1 MSISSLSRPN
11 KATRPL
17 QSPTQSAR
25 PDRPRPT
32 RSPFATHT
40 VVTVLVLLLAL
51 GTGFFAPH
59 FSNAVLRTVINK
71 QVPSFTLRNP
81 IVLQEPS
88 ICPKPEQQ
96 VEFVGTFNT
105 PHKRSM
111 TLKDQAK
118 RVAAE
123 FDFDDNA
130 VNKAVKEFIREMDEG
145 LEKEGTEMSQ
155 IPTYVTAVPNGT
167 EKGLYMAVDLGGTNF
182 RVCSIELHGN
192 TTFSLTQ
199 SKVAI
204 PRELMVAKT
213 SKELFSFLA
222 KQIEAF
228 LKLHH
233 EEHYA
238 GTLRRRE
245 GKPGEPED
253 EEIFNLGFTFSF
265 PVHQIGINKGMLM
278 RWTKGFDIQDAVGK
292 DVCALLQ
299 QEIDEL
305 HLPVKVAALVNDTVG
320 TLMAR
325 SYTSPGKTGTLLG
338 AIFGTGTNG
347 AYVEKLDKV
356 KKMSKDTSDGAYDK
370 STGEMIVNT
379 EWGSFDNSLRT
390 LPNSPYDVQLDK
402 DSVNPGIQ
410 MFEKRVSGMFLGE
423 LLRLALLKLIKDPNV
438 PLFTDDNSSSNDV
451 HSTTQ
456 IHDDS
461 PIWKQ
466 WGLDTSL
473 LSVCAGD
480 DKPGNQMLRQELD
493 KYKISA
499 VSREDAEAVREIAGA
514 IGRRAARLAAVAI
527 AGIVINTG
535 RLDKSSGSAT
545 TEQKSGIEPA
555 RGDVEA
561 TEGDEID
568 VGVDGSLVE
577 FYPNFEKY
585 IREALRA
592 VPEIGAKGE
601 KRVRIG
607 IAKDG
612 SGVGAALIALVA
624 GKVNAPQ

>member
-1 MSISSLSRPN
+1 MSLKQTTLPLHLNSPPRSLNPHQQENSY
-11 KATRPL
+11 L
-17 QSPTQSAR
+17 
-25 PDRPRPT
+25 T
-32 RSPFATHT
+32 RST
-40 VVTVLVLLLAL
+40 VAAVVVLLLAL
-51 GTGFFAPH
+51 GTGLFAPH
-59 FSNAVLRTVINK
+59 LHHAILRLASRGQTPGI
-71 QVPSFTLRNP
+71 TLRNP
-81 IVLQEPS
+81 IVFQEPS

-96 VEFVGTFNT
+96 SEFVGTFNT
-105 PHKRSM
+105 KPRRSM
-111 TLKDQAK
+111 ALAEQAK

-123 FDFDDNA
+123 FDFCDDA
-130 VNKAVKEFIREMDEG
+130 VGKAVKEFIREMDEG
-145 LEKEGTEMSQ
+145 LEKEGTELSQ

-182 RVCSIELHGN
+182 RVCSIQLHGN

-204 PRELMVAKT
+204 PHELMVAKT

-233 EEHYA
+233 EDHYVGTVKRRA
-238 GTLRRRE
+238 GGDE
-245 GKPGEPED
+245 NQQ

-278 RWTKGFDIQDAVGK
+278 RWTKGFDIDDAVGK

-325 SYTSPGKTGTLLG
+325 SYTSAGKTGTLLG

-356 KKMSKDTSDGAYDK
+356 SKLTKDKDAGEYDK

-390 LPNSPYDVQLDK
+390 LPNNPYDIELDK
-402 DSVNPGIQ
+402 NSVNPGIQ

-423 LLRLALLKLIKDPNV
+423 LLRLALLKLVKDPSV
-438 PLFTDDNSSSNDV
+438 PLFTDENSASNDV

-456 IHDDS
+456 IHDSS

-466 WGLDTSL
+466 WGIDTSF

-480 DKPGNQMLRQELD
+480 HSPGLRMLRQTLD
-493 KYKISA
+493 RDYDISA
-499 VSREDAEAVREIAGA
+499 VSAEDAEAVREIAAA

-535 RLDKSSGSAT
+535 RLGKSSATAT
-545 TEQKSGIEPA
+545 TAQKAGVEPQ
-555 RGDVEA
+555 RGDVD
-561 TEGDEID
+561 TDQSDEID
-568 VGVDGSLVE
+568 IGVDGSLVE
-577 FYPNFEKY
+577 FYPKFEEY
-585 IREALRA
+585 MREALRA
-592 VPEIGAKGE
+592 VPEIGAEGE
-601 KRVRIG
+601 RRVRIG

-624 GKVNAPQ
+624 GRVESPQDA